1 MDSFF
6 FVPILIGFMPLGVI
20 VAVIVMVVRRPS
32 ATDVIDPGIG
42 TTRRLFMY
50 GLAFLALMLATIGV
64 TMLLSSILETLF
76 SDEVFRRDSGKAA
89 FGLAGAIVG
98 LPIWAL
104 LWRASARSLQAHPV
118 EAGTLGRKLYAYA
131 ILTISAAVV
140 ASSAMSSLRDL
151 LGIDR
156 FEASSLATPIVWA
169 MLWALHWRWE
179 KIEGQP
185 SVSAV
190 SLRYIYIYLTAAYG
204 LALLAGGTFA
214 LLLGL
219 LDRAYSSLTLDGFL
233 GSGLADIWNDNSR
246 GALVAALIGGAWWWF
261 HWHRAA
267 ADDHSSGGRLV
278 VVYVLGIFGGMITA
292 MAGVSTFVF
301 SLLNWV
307 LGPRGTTAASHFDV
321 LPTGLA
327 LAVVG
332 IAVWVYHRVVALDD
346 AKADAAI
353 ALSAT
358 RAYRYLTAAVGL
370 GALAFG
376 LATEVGLVVGLLAN
390 AGGDVIRTGRWW
402 ATPLAFSLTALGVG
416 AGLWGRQWL
425 LQQTRA
431 DAANPAERTTQSRRT
446 YMFAVFGISVLATLI
461 AASIVLFQVLR
472 TILDGELS
480 AEVFDDVK
488 YGIGV
493 VAAAGVISG
502 YHWRVLKE
510 DREAEAATSTPEP
523 SARIRKQVTAVATSA
538 ARPVVEA
545 IEAKV
550 GVRFTVWDRRDDA
563 GAPTITDDRLDAI
576 VSDIANAPSQRVLL
590 LIDATGVHVIPV

>member
-1 MDSFF
+1 
-6 FVPILIGFMPLGVI
+6 
-20 VAVIVMVVRRPS
+20 
-32 ATDVIDPGIG
+32 
-42 TTRRLFMY
+42 MY

-76 SDEVFRRDSGKAA
+76 NDEVFRRDSGKAA

-104 LWRASARSLQAHPV
+104 LWRASARSVQTHPG
-118 EAGTLGRKLYAYA
+118 EAGTVGRKLYTYG
-131 ILTISAAVV
+131 ILAISAAVV
-140 ASSAMSSLRDL
+140 AFSAMSSLQEL

-169 MLWALHWRWE
+169 ALWAIHWRWE
-179 KIEGQP
+179 KSEGQP
-185 SVSAV
+185 TEVAV
-190 SLRYIYIYLTAAYG
+190 SLRYVYIYLTAAYG
-204 LALLAGGTFA
+204 LTMLAGGIFA

-219 LDRAYSSLTLDGFL
+219 LDRAYGALTLEGLL
-233 GSGLADIWNDNSR
+233 GGGLGDLWNSSSR
-246 GALVAALIGGAWWWF
+246 GAMVAAAIGGAWWWF
-261 HWHRAA
+261 HWHRATA
-267 ADDHSSGGRLV
+267 GDHSSGGRLI
-278 VVYVLGIFGGMITA
+278 VVYVLGIFGGLITA
-292 MAGVSTFVF
+292 IIGVSTFVF
-301 SLLNWV
+301 SILDWM
-307 LGPRGTTAASHFDV
+307 LGARNTTAAQHFDV
-321 LPTGLA
+321 LPAGLA

-332 IAVWVYHRVVALDD
+332 IAVWAYHRVIALDD
-346 AKADAAI
+346 AKADADT
-353 ALSAT
+353 ALSAS

-376 LATEVGLVVGLLAN
+376 LATEVGLIVGLLAD
-390 AGGDVIRTGRWW
+390 AGGNIFRDGRWW

-472 TILDGELS
+472 ALLDGELRS
-480 AEVFDDVK
+480 EVFDDVK

-493 VAAAGVISG
+493 VAAAGLISG

-510 DREAEAATSTPEP
+510 DREAEAATGTPEP
-523 SARIRKQVTAVATSA
+523 SVRVRKQVTVVATSA
-538 ARPVVEA
+538 ARPIIDA
-545 IEAKV
+545 LEAKA
-550 GVRFTVWDRRDDA
+550 GIRFTVWERRDDA
-563 GAPTITDDRLDAI
+563 GVPVVTDERSDALVSSIADAPG
-576 VSDIANAPSQRVLL
+576 QRVLL